1 MPLTTP
7 KALAGN
13 KKKMIPVYRP
23 YFAGRE
29 KEYVTDCIDSTWMS
43 SRGGYIDRFEKR
55 FAGYIEANHAT
66 SVCNGTVALH
76 LALMAL
82 GIGPGDEVIVPTLTY
97 VASANTIVQ
106 AGATPVFADS
116 LDTTWQIDPEAIQRA
131 ITPRTRAVM
140 IVHLYGGAC
149 DMRPIL
155 DICQSHGIM
164 LIEDCAES
172 FGTRYE
178 GRHAG
183 TFGEISTFSF
193 FGNKTITTG
202 EGGMVVTNDAGLFEK
217 AYCLKTQGVSPH
229 REYWHEI
236 IGYNYRMTNICA
248 AIGLAQLE
256 QADHILARKR
266 QVAHWYEQHLRNL
279 PLTPQSVQSNTEHS
293 WWMYSVLLDTEE
305 LRNDL
310 RDFLKAAGIETRPLF
325 PPIHR
330 LPPYDRGAV
339 FPVAENLSG
348 RGVTLPSYP
357 ELSEDEVAM
366 ISEKIGTFFDRQ
378 SRRKATVGAMRA

>member
-1 MPLTTP
+1 
-7 KALAGN
+7 
-13 KKKMIPVYRP
+13 MIPVYRP
-23 YFAGRE
+23 YFTGRE
-29 KEYVTDCIDSTWMS
+29 QGYVNDCLVSTWIS
-43 SRGGYIDRFEKR
+43 SRGAYIDRFEKS
-55 FAGYIEANHAT
+55 FAEYTQVRHAT

-76 LALMAL
+76 LALVSL

-97 VASANTIVQ
+97 VASANMIVQ

-116 LDTTWQIDPEAIQRA
+116 LSTTWQIDPEAIRKA
-131 ITPRTRAVM
+131 ITPRTKAVM

-149 DMRPIL
+149 DMEPIVE
-155 DICQSHGIM
+155 ICRAHN
-164 LIEDCAES
+164 LFLVEDAAEA
-172 FGTRYE
+172 FGTRYK

-202 EGGMVVTNDAGLFEK
+202 EGGMVVTNNFDLYEK
-217 AYCLKTQGVSPH
+217 AYRLKTQGVSPH

-248 AIGLAQLE
+248 AIGLAQIE
-256 QADHILARKR
+256 QADHILSKKR
-266 QVAHWYEQHLRNL
+266 QVTRWYEEHLRNL
-279 PLTPQSVQSNTEHS
+279 PLKAQSVQPDTEHS
-293 WWMYSVLLDTEE
+293 WWMYSVLLETQQLRDD
-305 LRNDL
+305 LRN
-310 RDFLKAAGIETRPLF
+310 FLKAAGIETRPLF

-330 LPPYDRGAV
+330 LPPYHRGEV

-357 ELSEDEVAM
+357 ELREEEIAM
-366 ISEKIGTFFDRQ
+366 ISGKVKEFFDHQ
-378 SRRKATVGAMRA
+378 SQRKVTPGTTFA

>member
-1 MPLTTP
+1 
-7 KALAGN
+7 
-13 KKKMIPVYRP
+13 MIPVYRP

-29 KEYVTDCIDSTWMS
+29 REYVTDCIDSTWIS
-43 SRGGYIDRFEKR
+43 SRGAYIDRFEDGFGR
-55 FAGYIEANHAT
+55 YIQTNHAT

-82 GIGPGDEVIVPTLTY
+82 GIGPGDEVILPTLTY

-106 AGATPVFADS
+106 TGATPVFADS

-131 ITPRTRAVM
+131 ITSKTRAVM

-149 DMRPIL
+149 DMGPIV
-155 DICQSHGIM
+155 DICRAHGIM

-178 GRHAG
+178 GQHVG

-202 EGGMVVTNDAGLFEK
+202 EGGMVVTNDAGLYEK
-217 AYCLKTQGVSPH
+217 AYRLKTQGVSPH
-229 REYWHEI
+229 REYWHEV

-256 QADHILARKR
+256 QADHILSRKR
-266 QVAHWYEQHLRNL
+266 QVVRWYEQHLRNL
-279 PLTPQSVQSNTEHS
+279 PLKTQLVQKNTEHS
-293 WWMYSVLLDTEE
+293 WWMYSVLLETEH

-310 RDFLKAAGIETRPLF
+310 RDFLKAAKIETRPLF

-330 LPPYDRGAV
+330 LPPYNRGAV

-357 ELSEDEVAM
+357 ELSEDDVAM
-366 ISEKIGTFFDRQ
+366 ISEKIGNFFDRR
-378 SRRKATVGAMRA
+378 S